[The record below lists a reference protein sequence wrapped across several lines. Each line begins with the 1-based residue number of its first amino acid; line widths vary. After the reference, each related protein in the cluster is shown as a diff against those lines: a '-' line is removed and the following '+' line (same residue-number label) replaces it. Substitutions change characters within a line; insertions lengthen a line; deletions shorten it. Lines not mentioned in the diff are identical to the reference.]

1 MSPSAHPGGAR
12 APPGGQNR
20 GRPAGPGAAQA
31 LGERRRSTSQRVE
44 RPLAVSC
51 PLGDVGGHSSGSRC
65 ESDGETRAEGECEL
79 PGRIAAAPDQLFIE
93 ILGLLYKQRTF

>member
-31 LGERRRSTSQRVE
+31 LGKRRRRSTSQRVE

-51 PLGDVGGHSSGSRC
+51 PLGDVGGHNSGSRC
-65 ESDGETRAEGECEL
+65 ESDGETRAEGKCEL
-79 PGRIAAAPDQLFIE
+79 PGRIAAPPPPPTQLFIE
-93 ILGLLYKQRTF
+93 ILGLLL